1 MPSAIGRLALAAIL
15 AFGGLPSLA
24 HAGGTASRAAPS
36 VQAGAGMGRGTM
48 VPFGHAVAPR
58 SAVIV
63 APRQRVVVTPG
74 RARNI
79 TVAPRQRVVV
89 TPQGRLLAPRQRVVV
104 SPTRTRNVIIAPQQR
119 VIVASGKRV
128 IVVPQQHA
136 MMAHGHPVF
145 VAPGTFF
152 VVPQPPVFFVSS
164 PYQSCIWCDELGC
177 VRQTLDF
184 CATFAGS

>member
-1 MPSAIGRLALAAIL
+1 MAFAIGRRAIAAIL
-15 AFGGLPSLA
+15 ALGSLPSPA
-24 HAGGTASRAAPS
+24 HARGSGARAAPS
-36 VQAGAGMGRGTM
+36 FQAGPGMGRGAM
-48 VPFGHAVAPR
+48 VPFGHADGPR
-58 SAVIV
+58 SAIIV
-63 APRQRVVVTPG
+63 DPRQNIVVAPG
-74 RARNI
+74 RARNV

-89 TPQGRLLAPRQRVVV
+89 TPQGRLLAPQQRVVV
-104 SPTRTRNVIIAPQQR
+104 NPTHTRNVIIAPQQR

-184 CATFAGS
+184 CATFGGS

>member
-1 MPSAIGRLALAAIL
+1 
-15 AFGGLPSLA
+15 
-24 HAGGTASRAAPS
+24 
-36 VQAGAGMGRGTM
+36 MGRGTM

-74 RARNI
+74 RARN
-79 TVAPRQRVVV
+79 
-89 TPQGRLLAPRQRVVV
+89 
-104 SPTRTRNVIIAPQQR
+104 
-119 VIVASGKRV
+119 VIVAPQRR
-128 IVVPQQHA
+128 IVVGPQQHA

-184 CATFAGS
+184 CTTFGGS